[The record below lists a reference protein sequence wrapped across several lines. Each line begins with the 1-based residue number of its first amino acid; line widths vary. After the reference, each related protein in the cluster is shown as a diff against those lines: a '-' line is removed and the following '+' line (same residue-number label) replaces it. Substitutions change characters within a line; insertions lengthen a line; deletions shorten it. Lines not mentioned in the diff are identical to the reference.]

1 MLRDT
6 LSALKARP
14 LTTGAMALAFAGL
27 GAVLGALVDW
37 NASAAKPAL
46 SCASEYADTFE
57 MQRQGGTVPPKP
69 AEYTYLIRNT
79 AIYECPY
86 FGPDGKLRRRPIT
99 AREDGTAF
107 AYEVVGEETYL
118 LTNEHVAVWPEVT
131 DSRNR
136 VPGVSEGCKRVEA
149 KLRIVEDMQGDEDVR
164 HVPLKLVATDARL
177 DAAILK
183 APRKLITLPYRV
195 GKSASLRQGNAVEVR
210 GFPLGLLHAVNTGK
224 VVNPYDRDLEQ
235 GWDHVDFV
243 IDALLSEGNSGS
255 PVLALNCKS
264 GRLELVGMYHA
275 GYKEASALNVVVGI
289 DQLRDFMNKKRKI
302 PRASA
307 DGPALTG
314 AERRRLEQRLA
325 SGGLPLFELGGLR
338 VLVERAEGGNLRYH
352 LYGRDFPLDDR
363 RTAIIEDRPS
373 VQRFGELDRL
383 LVRGEGGW
391 RETRAS
397 TLGEDER
404 DLLGRLA
411 DALRL
416 HMLHVLEHRRLLA
429 SSVTPDDRRR
439 AREIR
444 KTLERQTLPEREL
457 VAAFTDLIERIAPG
471 RDSPVA
477 TGAVGDGG
485 IPPAPALSAP
495 PPPAQ
500 GTPAAAPL

>member
-6 LSALKARP
+6 FSALKARP
-14 LTTGAMALAFAGL
+14 LATGALAAAFAGA
-27 GAVLGALVDW
+27 GAVVGAFVDW
-37 NASAAKPAL
+37 NATAAKPAL
-46 SCASEYADTFE
+46 SCAGEYADTFE
-57 MQRQGGTVPPKP
+57 MQRQSGTTPPKP

-79 AIYECPY
+79 AVYECPY
-86 FGPDGKLRRRPIT
+86 FGPDGKLRRRPVT

-107 AYEVVGEETYL
+107 AYEVAGEETYL

-149 KLRIVEDMQGDEDVR
+149 KLRIVEDMQGDEDAR

-289 DQLRDFMNKKRKI
+289 DQLRELMNKKRKI

-307 DGPALTG
+307 DGPALTA

-325 SGGLPLFELGGLR
+325 SGGLPLFELGGLP
-338 VLVERAEGGNLRYH
+338 VLVERAEGSLRYH
-352 LYGRDFPLDDR
+352 LHGRDFPTDDR
-363 RTAIIEDRPS
+363 RTAIIEDRPTG
-373 VQRFGELDRL
+373 QRFGELDRL

-391 RETRAS
+391 RETRAAM
-397 TLGEDER
+397 LGEDER

-416 HMLHVLEHRRLLA
+416 HMLHVLEYRRLLT
-429 SSVTPDDRRR
+429 SGMSPDDRRR

-444 KTLERQTLPEREL
+444 KTLERQTVPEREL

-471 RDSPVA
+471 RDTPVA
-477 TGAVGDGG
+477 SGTVSDGG
-485 IPPAPALSAP
+485 IPSAPVLSVPGAP
-495 PPPAQ
+495 PP
-500 GTPAAAPL
+500 GSAAASPL